1 MDLPPPIHYNIP
13 ITLITESNLETEEND
28 GLIVLHVVL
37 FAKVVLYL
45 LLRDGSTL
53 RMNDLNSLFDNE
65 QN

>member
-37 FAKVVLYL
+37 FAEVSLDL
-45 LLRDGSTL
+45 LLGNRSTL
-53 RMNDLNSLFDNE
+53 GVNNLNGLQMSIL
-65 QN
+65 